1 VTLFAGDEYEG
12 EWSGYCYPGCPDDVC
27 RAEGCCAWQ
36 PPDEAPPGRRV
47 VSIET
52 TGDPAV
58 TCPMELCPRW
68 GGDGRVCDC
77 ALAERMA
84 DAEIELRRC
93 EADGEWAE
101 DPA

>member
-1 VTLFAGDEYEG
+1 
-12 EWSGYCYPGCPDDVC
+12 
-27 RAEGCCAWQ
+27 
-36 PPDEAPPGRRV
+36 
-47 VSIET
+47 
-52 TGDPAV
+52 
-58 TCPMELCPRW
+58 MESCPRW

-84 DAEIELRRC
+84 DAEIELRRR